1 MTTLNKKKFIYLLLI
16 SIVVMFTTVAILFMF
31 IGIPPFITRFAPA
44 ILNDPITLITI
55 FLLAIIVTSIGGI
68 ITFSS
73 DNEYLMVIGVII
85 MLLGITMATTS
96 IPRLVDIAYRS
107 LSEYFNNFMK
117 RIANMS

>member
-44 ILNDPITLITI
+44 ILNDPITLTTI